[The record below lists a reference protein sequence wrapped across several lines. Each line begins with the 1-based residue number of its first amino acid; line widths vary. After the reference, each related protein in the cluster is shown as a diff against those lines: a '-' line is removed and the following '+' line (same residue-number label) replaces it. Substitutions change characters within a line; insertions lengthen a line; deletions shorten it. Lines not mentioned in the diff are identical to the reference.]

1 MCYAKVV
8 RRFRMGFEA
17 KEKAVDKLLNDA
29 IYYIPRNQR
38 RYVWNSTNWTDMY
51 DDILLVADKI
61 ADSHFIGSIVLKDE
75 GKEDGLSK
83 YTVIDGQQRILTLTI
98 YLISIMFMLK
108 KRNLMDDFGG
118 TQKYLIAKDIKNN
131 LREIVYPEYHLTIP
145 NMVKNILEIEQKEIE
160 RLSATAFASL
170 CLVSEKKDKNVI
182 DAFKYFANKLST
194 LENEKILQIR
204 DALISISYVNI
215 ISSTEEDSYT
225 IFEILNARGL
235 DLEDYELLK
244 NYIMRYLQPI
254 ETRDDAKKI
263 WEEMENNLG
272 KNQKTFLRHY
282 ALHKYNYN
290 NYKKQGLSVYKTI
303 EKATKGRNVNLL
315 LNDLKLKSQLYCQV
329 LFPEENSFEYEIFT
343 FFKKYK
349 IEQIRPLIMSLKHQK
364 MLENLSDELYKEV
377 VQYLYTFIVSYKII
391 GEENSNKLSDT
402 IYKYANIIENDY
414 SDSKILEC
422 IDALNEKMP
431 TLESFTNSLKN
442 LGWSNHWGMYKDS
455 KKKERCQLVLGMIE
469 KYISNREINI
479 PVTIEHI
486 LPDCECI
493 DNAQIGNLFFL
504 EETLNEQCA
513 NKKLEEKMEIYEK
526 SSLMSPV
533 GFVKRYRNKNF
544 EPRNRTIFL
553 AKLIY
558 NNVLRING

>member
-1 MCYAKVV
+1 
-8 RRFRMGFEA
+8 MGFEA

-38 RYVWNSTNWTDMY
+38 RYVWNSANWTDMY
-51 DDILLVADKI
+51 EDILLVADKI

-118 TQKYLIAKDIKNN
+118 TQKYLVAKDIKNN
-131 LREIVYPEYHLTIP
+131 MREIVYPEYHLTIP
-145 NMVKNILEIEQKEIE
+145 NLVKNILEIDQKEIE
-160 RLSATAFASL
+160 RLSISAFANMNLISQ
-170 CLVSEKKDKNVI
+170 KKDKNVI
-182 DAFKYFANKLST
+182 DALKFFTNKLNT

-204 DALISISYVNI
+204 DALIGISYVNI

-263 WEEMENNLG
+263 WEEIEDNLG
-272 KNQKTFLRHY
+272 KNQKSFLRHY

-290 NYKKQGLSVYKTI
+290 SYKKQGLSVYKTI

-315 LNDLKLKSQLYCQV
+315 LNDLRLKAQLYYQI
-329 LFPEENSFEYEIFT
+329 LYPEENGLEFEIFN

-349 IEQIRPLIMSLKHQK
+349 FEQIRPLIMSLKHQK
-364 MLENLSDELYKEV
+364 MLENLSDDLYKEILK
-377 VQYLYTFIVSYKII
+377 YLYTFIVSYKII

-402 IYKYANIIENDY
+402 IYKYANLIENEY
-414 SDSKILEC
+414 SDSQIEEC
-422 IDALNEKMP
+422 IKALNEKLP
-431 TLESFTNSLKN
+431 TLDSFTNSFKN
-442 LGWSNHWGMYKDS
+442 LGWSNHWGIYKDS
-455 KKKERCQLVLGMIE
+455 KNKERCQLVLEMIE
-469 KYISNREINI
+469 KYISNREINV

-493 DNAQIGNLFFL
+493 DNAQIGNLFYL
-504 EETLNEQCA
+504 EESLNRQCA
-513 NKKLEEKMEIYEK
+513 DKKLEEKIGIYEK
-526 SSLMSPV
+526 SSLMAPV
-533 GFVKRYRNKNF
+533 GFAKRYKSKDF
-544 EPRNRTIFL
+544 EPKNRTIFL
-553 AKLIY
+553 ARLIY
-558 NNVLRING
+558 NNVLRIDD